1 MSYQLALAMPT
12 RLRTLLAAFTVT
24 LLCWTSIAASAA
36 QANTAAPAPHE
47 VLQNMADA
55 MLSALKSDQTKIKQD
70 PTHLHGLMERILV
83 PNVDFISGS
92 KWVLGKYWRQASR
105 AQKIEFIREFRTL
118 LVRFYSSALSE
129 YLSGDHA
136 VIPDNLLTFHPARQ
150 GPEATEVTV
159 RSEVH
164 PPSGKVVPVHYHM
177 HRTSKGWKVYDVT
190 VQGVSMVTTYKTSFA
205 TEIRTNGI
213 DGLIQSL
220 KDRNDKLL
228 ADARAAKTAQ
238 SASN

>member
-1 MSYQLALAMPT
+1 MNHPYAFATPT
-12 RLRTLLAAFTVT
+12 RLRTLLSAVAFALMCLAGT
-24 LLCWTSIAASAA
+24 A
-36 QANTAAPAPHE
+36 QAKTATPAPHE
-47 VLQNMADA
+47 VLEKMAEQ
-55 MLSALKSDQTKIKQD
+55 MLGALRADQAKIKQD

-92 KWVLGKYWRQASR
+92 KWVLGKYWRQASK

-129 YLSGDHA
+129 YISRDDA
-136 VIPDNLLTFHPARQ
+136 VIPDKLLTFHPARQ
-150 GPEATEVTV
+150 GPDATEVTV

-164 PPSGKVVPVHYHM
+164 PPNGKVVPVHYHM

-190 VQGVSMVTTYKTSFA
+190 VQGVSMVTTYKTSFT
-205 TEIRTNGI
+205 TEIRANGI

-228 ADARAAKTAQ
+228 ADARAARETRSK
-238 SASN
+238 SN